1 MLLSIRSYLLASCS
15 LNVIPT
21 GCAPSGCASRG
32 RIVPSRRPLALASSP
47 GAFAMARAT
56 ISSSQADPV
65 LFLITKRTRE
75 PDCNRVFQDT
85 INCIQE
91 PGMADDLQKVLSLQ

>member
-1 MLLSIRSYLLASCS
+1 
-15 LNVIPT
+15 
-21 GCAPSGCASRG
+21 
-32 RIVPSRRPLALASSP
+32 
-47 GAFAMARAT
+47 MARAT

-91 PGMADDLQKVLSLQ
+91 PGMEDDLQKVLSLQ